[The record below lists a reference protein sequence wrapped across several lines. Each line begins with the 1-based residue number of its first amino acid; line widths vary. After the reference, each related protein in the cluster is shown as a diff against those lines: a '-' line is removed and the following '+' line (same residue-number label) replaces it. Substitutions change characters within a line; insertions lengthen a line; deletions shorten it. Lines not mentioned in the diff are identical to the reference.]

1 MSSHKQQQIRA
12 AATKSVNIIAGGTP
26 EQKTLLRD
34 VLLPR
39 LDQASPLLREV
50 AGNWMSR
57 TLAHDLVVDG
67 DFIRLFCIFES
78 EDVRVREPIIKELRT
93 HIQGSDEAARQRVV
107 EAGILPAILQAYTL
121 KKDDLLTFMT
131 TCVLPMLGPAFTQDD
146 GGSTL
151 FPLLTHEESRIRAA
165 AIQALKNA
173 MNSRHGN
180 MENMAKAC
188 VVEIL
193 HPLTLTDDAVRD
205 LWCRILP
212 QIAHHLEIR
221 AEIDILFESL
231 RYVVSVIVC

>member
-1 MSSHKQQQIRA
+1 M
-12 AATKSVNIIAGGTP
+12 TIIAGGNP
-26 EQKTLLRD
+26 EQKALLRD

-78 EDVRVREPIIKELRT
+78 EDIRVREPVTKELRS
-93 HIQGSDEAARQRVV
+93 HIQSSDEAARQRLV
-107 EAGILPAILQAYTL
+107 EAGIFPAMLQAYTPT
-121 KKDDLLTFMT
+121 KDDLLTFLT
-131 TCVLPMLGPAFTQDD
+131 TCVLPLLGPAFTQND

-151 FPLLTHEESRIRAA
+151 FPLLMHGEPRIRAA

-173 MNSRHGN
+173 IHSRHGN
-180 MENMAKAC
+180 VENMAKAC
-188 VVEIL
+188 AVETL
-193 HPLTLTDDAVRD
+193 HPLTLKDEAVRD

-212 QIAHHLEIR
+212 QAAHHLENR
-221 AEIDILFESL
+221 VEIDILFESL
-231 RYVVSVIVC
+231 K